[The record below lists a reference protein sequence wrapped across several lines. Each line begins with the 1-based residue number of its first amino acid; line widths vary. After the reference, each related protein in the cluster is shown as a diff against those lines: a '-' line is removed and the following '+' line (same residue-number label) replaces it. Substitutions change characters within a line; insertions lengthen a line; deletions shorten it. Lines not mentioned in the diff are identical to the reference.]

1 MSTISVPTADAVSG
15 DAKTHVNIKTVAAR
29 VTALEAGDA
38 ALRAEFEAYKA
49 EMIARLAALTP
60 AEKVKK
66 GRPAKAKTAKAV
78 ALPDAAAGEAPA
90 ASEYRIDASD
100 IDSSVCVARS
110 LDDGIDKRW
119 KPRVY
124 RESQCGKPVAEGSD
138 LCKVCTSRHEKYAAD
153 TSKPGHWNGRITE
166 EPDVWV
172 HMLGT
177 DWAEDKNPVFLGPEA
192 GSDADTGSVA
202 SGPAAGSGSSKEMT
216 PAAAK
221 KAEAA
226 AAKEAKKA
234 EAAAA
239 KEAKKAA
246 AAAAKEEKAKKTN
259 EKTKQPRVPKKET
272 ESKVAEAAV
281 AVVEGEMKLI
291 DGTLYMV
298 KKLNVYEY
306 DELTQKAGDFVGR
319 LVSDDVIDT
328 GAEETAAPESDAE

>member
-15 DAKTHVNIKTVAAR
+15 DAKTPVNIKTVAAR

-177 DWAEDKNPVFLGPEA
+177 DWAEEKNPVFLGPEA

-216 PAAAK
+216 PAA
-221 KAEAA
+221 
-226 AAKEAKKA
+226 AKKA

-328 GAEETAAPESDAE
+328 EAEETAAPESDAE